1 LVVLFYF
8 ILFLSQIGLINL
20 ENEDFTKAIVD
31 TTQANLQV
39 PLFVHYI
46 NTVKFVITVAL
57 RVTDV
62 LVAGCLAQ

>member
-1 LVVLFYF
+1 MFNKANSF
-8 ILFLSQIGLINL
+8 GCTFFLKSQIGLINL

-46 NTVKFVITVAL
+46 NTL
-57 RVTDV
+57 
-62 LVAGCLAQ
+62 LNLWLP

>member
-1 LVVLFYF
+1 MFNKANSF
-8 ILFLSQIGLINL
+8 GCTFFLKSQIGLINL

-46 NTVKFVITVAL
+46 NTL
-57 RVTDV
+57 
-62 LVAGCLAQ
+62 LNL